1 MAARIVNG
9 VIQSPLPDFDVGNSC
24 ASELIKGRLKKLLH
38 KVIIV
43 DAHQSLTASHLL
55 KKIRKYAAG
64 YYQHGVKPGTKVCA
78 YFGNTVENV
87 AAAFGVMF
95 AGGTLVMAKKTYV
108 ERELVYT
115 MEDSHCTFLLIDQE
129 TAPQVAKWKIS
140 PSIKG
145 LFAIGGAPGF
155 IDALLF
161 QELPDTSF
169 KPHVPTETEKEV
181 VVILYTSGST
191 GLPKGVE
198 ISHKAY
204 CASFY
209 AYRSTGICTEDDV
222 YLAWNPFT
230 HVSGFAV
237 AMFSMLLG
245 AKTVITDP
253 LISYEDF
260 LKTLKTFKVSIF
272 IGLVGRMWNIFH
284 KARKNNDIIPG
295 VKRIMAGGSV
305 ITKLFATEIRE
316 IFNVESL
323 INIYGM
329 TETFGFVSSSPVGQI
344 TFDHSGVPVA
354 GSKLK
359 VTDLISGQSLGPYQN
374 GEIEIHTPCI
384 MKGYYGC
391 PEATAEAV
399 NSGGWYRTGDFGYYD
414 TEGRIH
420 VIERMKE
427 MIKCMDNVVTPAEL
441 EEILLTHKAVAEAT
455 VVGVPNSK
463 YGEAPTACVVLK
475 DCFKENL
482 ESLATELKELIA
494 GQAAVFKHLYGGVVF
509 MEYLPKFDNGKV
521 RRHELKTKV
530 ALEKEMLKE

>member
-1 MAARIVNG
+1 MAARIANE
-9 VIQSPLPDFDVGNSC
+9 VIQSPFPDFDVGNKC
-24 ASELIKGRLKKLLH
+24 VSELIEGRLKKLSH

-43 DAHQSLTASHLL
+43 DAYQSLTASQLL
-55 KKIRKYAAG
+55 KKIRKYAVG
-64 YYQHGVKPGTKVCA
+64 FYQYGVKPGTKVCV
-78 YFGNTVENV
+78 YVDNTVENV

-95 AGGTLVMAKKTYV
+95 AGGTLVMAKT
-108 ERELVYT
+108 
-115 MEDSHCTFLLIDQE
+115 
-129 TAPQVAKWKIS
+129 W
-140 PSIKG
+140 KG
-145 LFAIGGAPGF
+145 LFAVGGAPGF
-155 IDALLF
+155 IDILLF
-161 QELPDTSF
+161 QDLPDASF

-209 AYRSTGICTEDDV
+209 AYRYLMMEGNIYICFENKSKVLSSKICTKDDV
-222 YLAWNPFT
+222 FLDWNPFT

-260 LKTLKTFKVSIF
+260 LKTLKTFKV
-272 IGLVGRMWNIFH
+272 
-284 KARKNNDIIPG
+284 
-295 VKRIMAGGSV
+295 
-305 ITKLFATEIRE
+305 
-316 IFNVESL
+316 
-323 INIYGM
+323 
-329 TETFGFVSSSPVGQI
+329 
-344 TFDHSGVPVA
+344 
-354 GSKLK
+354 
-359 VTDLISGQSLGPYQN
+359 TDLVSGESLGPYQN
-374 GEIEIHTPCI
+374 GEIEIHTPSI
-384 MKGYYGC
+384 MKGYYGR

-427 MIKCMDNVVTPAEL
+427 MIKCMDNVVAPAEL
-441 EEILLTHKAVAEAT
+441 EDILLTHKSVAEVT
-455 VVGVPNSK
+455 VVGIPNPK

-475 DCFKENL
+475 DCFKGNL

-509 MEYLPKFDNGKV
+509 LKYLPKFDNGKV
-521 RRHELKTKV
+521 RRQELKTKV
-530 ALEKEMLKE
+530 AHEKEMWK